1 MQHLPT
7 RDQHFEMRADGEQ
20 VSYVHSC
27 TYHLLKV
34 VEQQQHLPLTEKDLK
49 LFEQRPLSR
58 FPQTKRLGDGRDD
71 QVGIA
76 DGGQRHEPDPVGE
89 VRTQLLGHVQCHAGF
104 AHASRTRQRD
114 EAHVLTQEQVV
125 GGIHFLL
132 PSNERSG
139 LDGQVGRKVGRLR
152 HFPSFSRPI
161 FSGTSFCASFLRGV
175 PLVDEH

>member
-58 FPQTKRLGDGRDD
+58 FPQTERLGDGRDD
-71 QVGIA
+71 QIGIA

-114 EAHVLTQEQVV
+114 EAHILTRELMQD
-125 GGIHFLL
+125 GGHFLL
-132 PSNERSG
+132 PSNERGG
-139 LDGQVGRKVGRLR
+139 LDGQMIWQIRHGRPPWFR
-152 HFPSFSRPI
+152 
-161 FSGTSFCASFLRGV
+161 TSLYR
-175 PLVDEH
+175 